1 MKTFQ
6 LALRNLAR
14 NRRRTVITLLGIAF
28 SLAIIVF
35 GANFQTGT
43 YDIAVKSG
51 ISQLAGHVV
60 IQAKGYQEKREDGL
74 LVQGTDEMVNKL
86 EAEFPDGTVLRR
98 IFLQGVINSAT
109 NTSMVAL
116 TGLEPDKEELVGE
129 LHTKLVAGEWL
140 DEDDRSIVIGQ
151 KMSESLGVEI
161 GDRVVYMGQHG
172 DNETYSRLFRVRGII
187 RTGLDEI
194 DAVMAATNLAG
205 AQDVL
210 QLGDVAHQVTLHI
223 ERTGESEAATAR
235 VRGLLGEENL
245 EILSWKGALP
255 ELYAL
260 MQVDKS
266 TQDKMMAILMLIA
279 AIGVLNTILMSVL
292 ERTREFGVLLAIG
305 LKPAKLARLVV
316 LEGVLLGVI
325 GTVIGVL
332 LGVAIT
338 IPAAKYGIDMSASL
352 GEGYEVAGV
361 MSSTILKATY
371 DWERTFLYAVMMTIF
386 TVLATIYPAWWLT
399 TLKPVDAMR
408 HH

>member
-1 MKTFQ
+1 
-6 LALRNLAR
+6 
-14 NRRRTVITLLGIAF
+14 
-28 SLAIIVF
+28 
-35 GANFQTGT
+35 
-43 YDIAVKSG
+43 
-51 ISQLAGHVV
+51 
-60 IQAKGYQEKREDGL
+60 
-74 LVQGTDEMVNKL
+74 MVNKL